1 MSSRFDDIPQE
12 YYDLFE
18 TDYDAWYKKY
28 VEPEVEQYTKGTQSL
43 DERLENI
50 KEEIKKAAAII
61 NDRK

>member
-18 TDYDAWYKKY
+18 SDYDAWYRKY
-28 VEPEVEQYTKGTQSL
+28 VEPEVEPYSKGVQSL

-50 KEEIKKAAAII
+50 NEEIKKAVAII